1 MRTRNRNPMPRALWL
16 TIAFDGRGRPDPALG
31 PARRLHTDHRH
42 RARGAASVSGPPRV
56 GRDPRLR
63 DVAHLRARP
72 PCPRRTRRARGRAHD
87 GARRAAHRD
96 PGGASVARPCS
107 RDRPDVRRLPALRPD
122 RARRVL
128 AVVRELPW
136 LGPRIADQLVGV
148 LADSAALERLIL
160 AHAGGW
166 AAAVATA
173 AGNVG
178 RNVLDAVL
186 ALLTLFFLYRDGH
199 LLAPQI
205 QAGLRRVGGARFAAM
220 FDPLGRTVRA
230 VIYGTLFTALSP
242 GVLAMVGYLAA
253 RLRTPLLPGAGTVLL
268 ALTPVGAALVY
279 VSASAWLLVEGRVL
293 AGVLLLAWGV
303 LVVSLADNLIRSW
316 FLRGATR
323 VPFLLGFFGVIGGV
337 ATFGAVGL
345 FLGPIAIALLL
356 ALWREWV
363 AAP

>member
-1 MRTRNRNPMPRALWL
+1 
-16 TIAFDGRGRPDPALG
+16 
-31 PARRLHTDHRH
+31 
-42 RARGAASVSGPPRV
+42 
-56 GRDPRLR
+56 
-63 DVAHLRARP
+63 
-72 PCPRRTRRARGRAHD
+72 
-87 GARRAAHRD
+87 
-96 PGGASVARPCS
+96 
-107 RDRPDVRRLPALRPD
+107 
-122 RARRVL
+122 
-128 AVVRELPW
+128 
-136 LGPRIADQLVGV
+136 
-148 LADSAALERLIL
+148 
-160 AHAGGW
+160 
-166 AAAVATA
+166 
-173 AGNVG
+173 
-178 RNVLDAVL
+178 VLDAVL

-230 VIYGTLFTALSP
+230 VMYGTLFTALSQ
-242 GVLAMVGYLAA
+242 GVLAMVGYWTAG
-253 RLRTPLLPGAGTVLL
+253 LRTPVLLGAVTVLL

-363 AAP
+363 AAA

>member
-1 MRTRNRNPMPRALWL
+1 MGEGAPIQRWVQLAGYTLIIATAL
-16 TIAFDGRGRPDPALG
+16 A
-31 PARRLHTDHRH
+31 
-42 RARGAASVSGPPRV
+42 V
-56 GRDPRLR
+56 
-63 DVAHLRARP
+63 
-72 PCPRRTRRARGRAHD
+72 
-87 GARRAAHRD
+87 
-96 PGGASVARPCS
+96 
-107 RDRPDVRRLPALRPD
+107 LRPLL
-122 RARRVL
+122 VPL
-128 AVVRELPW
+128 AW
-136 LGPRIADQLVGV
+136 
-148 LADSAALERLIL
+148 AAIL

-230 VIYGTLFTALSP
+230 VMYGTLFTALSQ
-242 GVLAMVGYLAA
+242 GVLAMVGYWTAG
-253 RLRTPLLPGAGTVLL
+253 LRTPVLLGAVTVLL
-268 ALTPVGAALVY
+268 APTPVGAALVY

-303 LVVSLADNLIRSW
+303 LAVSLADNLIRSW

-363 AAP
+363 AAA